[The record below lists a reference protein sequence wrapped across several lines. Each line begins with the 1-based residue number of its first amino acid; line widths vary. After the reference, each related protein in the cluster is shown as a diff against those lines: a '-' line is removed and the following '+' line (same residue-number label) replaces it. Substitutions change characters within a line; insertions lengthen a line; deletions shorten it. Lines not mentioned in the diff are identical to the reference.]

1 MLRGNLDPSAV
12 FTFGTEE
19 TINRETAS
27 LKADVEGR
35 GCWMYSSGCD
45 ISPGTPVENLRRVLT
60 ALGVEQRG

>member
-1 MLRGNLDPSAV
+1 M

-19 TINRETAS
+19 TIIRRTES

-35 GCWMYSSGCD
+35 GSWVYSSGCD

-60 ALGVEQRG
+60 GLGVEQNS